1 MKAMNR
7 RGDKGNSFWSKLPK
21 WPTRIF
27 LVMLVIFIGADFI
40 ANDKPIYCKVK
51 GETYF
56 PVFKSYLVAT
66 GLAKWDANLVNVD
79 WHTIK
84 YEKIIYPLIPYSP
97 ENLDLKNAN
106 CVSPFGPQTVSRKKF
121 WHILGTDNLGRDVA
135 AGMIHGVR
143 IAFLVG
149 FGAMLIALIIGLFF
163 GVLAGYFGD
172 DKYVVSRARFF
183 IMSFFALI
191 GIIYLIVLPFQN
203 GTSFIGLL
211 FIIFILSLLFFV
223 LKLLVDYLERITL
236 FKKQMT
242 INWDLILMRLI
253 EIFKS
258 IPGIFFLLAIFA
270 IIEKPNLIYLVLIL
284 GFLMWPPFAR
294 FIRAELLKIREAEYI
309 NMAKSLGLKDMA
321 IIWNHVLPNAM
332 GPVLVAL
339 SFGFASAVLLES
351 TLSFLGIGLPEGTVS
366 WGSILNTARS
376 NFSAWWLA
384 IFPGLAIFISI
395 YIFNRFGD
403 AFSNSE
409 D

>member
-1 MKAMNR
+1 M
-7 RGDKGNSFWSKLPK
+7 
-21 WPTRIF
+21 
-27 LVMLVIFIGADFI
+27 
-40 ANDKPIYCKVK
+40 
-51 GETYF
+51 
-56 PVFKSYLVAT
+56 
-66 GLAKWDANLVNVD
+66 
-79 WHTIK
+79 
-84 YEKIIYPLIPYSP
+84 
-97 ENLDLKNAN
+97 
-106 CVSPFGPQTVSRKKF
+106 
-121 WHILGTDNLGRDVA
+121 
-135 AGMIHGVR
+135 
-143 IAFLVG
+143 
-149 FGAMLIALIIGLFF
+149 
-163 GVLAGYFGD
+163 
-172 DKYVVSRARFF
+172 
-183 IMSFFALI
+183 
-191 GIIYLIVLPFQN
+191 PFQN
-203 GTSFIGLL
+203 GISFPGLL
-211 FIIFILSLLFFV
+211 LIILILSFLFYG
-223 LKLLVDYLERITL
+223 LKLLIDYLERINF

-270 IIEKPNLIYLVLIL
+270 IIEKPNLLFLILIL

-294 FIRAELLKIREAEYI
+294 FIRAEFLKIREAEYI
-309 NMAKSLGLKDMA
+309 NMAKSLGLKNSA
-321 IIWNHVLPNAM
+321 IIWNHALPNAL

-339 SFGFASAVLLES
+339 SFGFANAVLLES